1 MPELDRLYYTL
12 GIETTDFEQG
22 IAKAES
28 NFSKLTQSVAS
39 MAATL
44 GISLGLKNVI
54 KDVQSLTMSF
64 DYATRQIWTLLDITE
79 EEFKSLQQ
87 SIIELSK
94 QGVYSAEQIANAMY
108 QAVSSGI
115 EAGDAISFVS
125 EAMKAAQA
133 GASDLFTVVDGLTT
147 VMNAWGYSAEEVSRI
162 NDILFLGVDKGKTTF
177 EELSSSIG
185 LVAPT
190 ASQAGVSLEEV
201 ISAIAAMTQQG
212 LSTSRAV
219 FSLNQ
224 AIMSII
230 APSEQAK
237 KIINEL
243 GIEFNET
250 ALKEQGFAAILNEA
264 YEAANGNVEILTTLF
279 GSVQA
284 LRAVLSLTGEGAEN
298 FTSILEQ
305 METVAGKTDAA
316 YEKMQGSLENTRKQM
331 QNMFDA
337 IKLEI
342 GEALLP
348 FLQWITKVGMA
359 FADWIEQMSPAEKI
373 IMGVTTALVALIPI
387 MQTVNLLLS
396 ALKLGTGNWLGA
408 LLGIGAAVGASTIA
422 IGTLN
427 QYMKDAA
434 EEAEKAKKALEGL
447 SAAELQQLNENLSK
461 STVEAASLNEEVK
474 NTAERYITLIELVR
488 KYNDLQAI
496 NSIEA
501 ADVKSQIEEMLTM
514 YPELNS
520 SVYYTGVQYE
530 LQIGYLKLILE
541 YELERINA
549 QIELQKQ
556 QLSTAQSTE
565 EINKRIAQIQEQL
578 EVGKGAME
586 WYQYILD
593 TSNLSKNV
601 RKEVEDMYNVA
612 ASKVS
617 ELESELEALN
627 DLTKNRA
634 EAEKIVVD
642 LQTKQME
649 IQEKIKN
656 LTAESMRKQQ
666 IEQTKRQIE
675 DLNAAV
681 EEQIKTL
688 EEITDKTSDSYA
700 AQYEIVSRTV
710 ENMKKVIN
718 SYINAMIEQGEIT
731 EETRKMMLMLID
743 VDKRLETIKP
753 EIIPTVQTIDI
764 DAIRQ
769 NVELTRKIYET
780 ESVDIAKTFYQQTA
794 SEINKALIQA
804 IRLGDENMISALRSY
819 KENIDAI
826 GEEINESIKT
836 TISIDED
843 VIRTIEEDIKQ
854 KLSGL
859 QRAIEAGEKDIS
871 KQMYTGLLNYISNAL
886 KQAYIENNQETIAM
900 LKQYENEISKYAV
913 SFVDTL
919 SNSLTSEEIQNQLNL
934 INQAMQLGL
943 NDLANTLAGS
953 LKQRIN
959 QALEDLLNVEDVEE
973 RINELKNV
981 LSKIDEILTPDIVT
995 DIQNDI
1001 NMLKRAYEE
1010 GLTDFANT
1018 LETYISS
1025 TLLKQLYEAWKSGN
1039 DELYN
1044 EILRLQTMFE
1054 QMKIELKP
1062 IEITEIGININ
1073 QIQKD
1078 FETLNLYIEKGY
1090 IELAHRLS
1098 PKLYQDIMKG
1108 LEQAIQ
1114 EGNEEILQQMLAFK
1128 EQYEEIMQSLTVSA
1142 VPITDE
1148 IRNNLALL
1156 SKAYEEGLTDF
1167 ADILKSSIT
1176 RTLNEELFKAW
1187 QEGNQALYEELL
1199 SLRETYEMLQNTFE
1213 DEIITPDIVSD
1224 IQNDIEMLK
1233 RAYQEGLM
1241 DFANTL
1247 EAYVSS
1253 TLSKQLY
1260 EAWKNGN
1267 DELYNEIL
1275 RLQTMF
1281 EQIQIELK
1289 PIEITEIG
1297 ININQI
1303 QKDFETLNLYIEKG
1317 YIELAHRLSP
1327 KLYQD
1332 IMKGL
1337 EQAIQE
1343 GNEEILQQMLAFKEQ
1358 YEEIM
1363 QSLTVSAVPIT
1374 DEIRNNLA
1382 LLSKAYE
1389 EGLTDFAD
1397 ILKSSI
1403 TRTLNEELFK
1413 AWQEGNQALYE
1424 ELLSLRETYEMLQNT
1439 FEIEEV
1445 KTTALEKSIQKIKA
1459 NLELMNKYIEAGYT
1473 ELAKNLS
1480 STTYSDIMRAI
1491 ALAIETGNYEIID
1504 NLEGFKNEYYEILS
1518 SISVGYEDALE
1529 DIRTAVQKY
1538 QEAILLGQTDIAEQ
1552 IKRDVESQIK
1562 SLKYDVFFEGNVEA
1576 MQAIEMVSQDWQNI
1590 LEEIRTQELEPIL
1603 LQISELET
1611 IANDVNKSFE
1621 ERLNALEKIKQLQ
1634 KDANFE
1640 ESKLAITTQ
1649 RINELEKE
1657 RQRILEEEKETI
1669 SEQADLM
1676 NSILSSIESALE
1688 NMGEMGKLI
1697 ATILK
1702 SVNFEVGEII
1712 ENGEVIGY
1720 KLVNP
1725 FEDIEKLTR
1734 DISVNIAQWGIEQIG
1749 IMFTNLIDDLK
1760 EAFATP
1766 SKWTSET
1773 LTSTAELFKNFN
1785 EYEKNLRKKQQ
1796 LEAKQAAERIGG
1808 TAAGALIGGF
1818 FGGPLGALIGA
1829 GIGAAVGN
1837 AAAKTLEEQIAALD
1851 EKLLVSWQDI
1861 KEALGTDIDSIAS
1874 ALERAFDATTY
1885 DDFVNNFS
1893 TSLEDM
1899 TKQALIR
1906 AFLASE
1912 AMQPLL
1918 SALSDTISAAVVDG
1932 VLSASEKAAILKAQE
1947 DLLDMAG
1954 PFFEILEEMFKTAE
1968 TETQLYGR
1976 EYRPAAATITE
1987 ATANRLEA
1995 LLSTINLNVT
2005 RITNKMLY
2013 DVIRVEVTNIRAIAG
2028 ISPDEYLKSI
2038 GV

>member
-12 GIETTDFEQG
+12 GIETTDFERG
-22 IAKAES
+22 IAKAEN

-54 KDVQSLTMSF
+54 KDVQDLTMSF
-64 DYATRQIWTLLDITE
+64 DYATRQIWTLLDITD

-115 EAGDAISFVS
+115 EAGEAISFVS

-133 GASDLFTVVDGLTT
+133 GASGLFTVVDGLTT
-147 VMNAWGYSAEEVSRI
+147 VMNAWGYSAEEVSKI

-250 ALKEQGFAAILNEA
+250 ALKEQGFAAVLNEA
-264 YEAANGNVEILTTLF
+264 YEAANGNVEVLTTLF

-298 FTSILEQ
+298 FTTILEQ

-316 YEKMQGSLENTRKQM
+316 YEKMQGSLENTKKQM

-348 FLQWITKVGMA
+348 FLQWVTKVGMA
-359 FADWIEQMSPAEKI
+359 FADWIEQMSPAEKA

-387 MQTVNLLLS
+387 MQTVNILLS
-396 ALKLGTGNWLGA
+396 ALKLGTGNWVGA
-408 LLGIGAAVGASTIA
+408 LLGISAAVGASTIA

-427 QYMKDAA
+427 QYMKDTAA
-434 EEAEKAKKALEGL
+434 ETEKAKKALEGL
-447 SAAELQQLNENLSK
+447 SAAELQQLNESLSK

-496 NSIEA
+496 NSLEA
-501 ADVKSQIEEMLTM
+501 EGVKSQIEALLNM
-514 YPELNS
+514 YPELNN
-520 SVYYTGVQYE
+520 SVYYTGTQYE
-530 LQIGYLKLILE
+530 LQIEYLKAILS

-556 QLSTAQSTE
+556 QLSAAQSAE
-565 EINKRIAQIQEQL
+565 EINKQIVQIQEQL

-586 WYQYILD
+586 WYQYILE

-617 ELESELEALN
+617 ELELELEALN

-634 EAEKIVVD
+634 EAEKIVTE
-642 LQTKQME
+642 LQTKQAE
-649 IQEKIKN
+649 IQEKIKG
-656 LTAESMRKQQ
+656 LSAESLRIQQ

-675 DLNAAV
+675 ELNAV
-681 EEQIKTL
+681 IEEQIKIL
-688 EEITDKTSDSYA
+688 GEIPDKTSDSYA
-700 AQYEIVSRTV
+700 AQYEIVSKTV
-710 ENMKKVIN
+710 ENMKKTIN

-731 EETRKMMLMLID
+731 DETRNLMLMLIE

-753 EIIPTVQTIDI
+753 EIAPTIEKIDI

-769 NVELTRKIYET
+769 NVELTKKIYET
-780 ESVDIAKTFYQQTA
+780 ESIDIAKSFYQQTA
-794 SEINKALIQA
+794 SEVNKALIQA
-804 IRLGDENMISALRSY
+804 IRLGDANMINALRSY
-819 KENIDAI
+819 KENIDTI
-826 GEEINESIKT
+826 GAEINESVKT
-836 TISIDED
+836 TISVDENT
-843 VIRTIEEDIKQ
+843 IRTIEEDIKQ

-871 KQMYTGLLNYISNAL
+871 KQMYTELLNYVSNAL
-886 KQAYIENNQETIAM
+886 KQAYIENNQETITI
-900 LKQYENEISKYAV
+900 LKQYENEISKYAM

-919 SNSLTSEEIQNQLNL
+919 SVSLTSEEIQSQLNL
-934 INQAMQLGL
+934 INQAMELGL
-943 NDLANTLAGS
+943 TDLANTLAGS

-959 QALEDLLNVEDVEE
+959 QALEDLLNIEGAEE
-973 RINELKNV
+973 QINELKSV
-981 LSKIDEILTPDIVT
+981 LSEIDEMITPDIVT

-1001 NMLKRAYEE
+1001 NMLKRAYQE

-1025 TLLKQLYEAWKSGN
+1025 TLSKQLYEAWKSGN
-1039 DELYN
+1039 DELYE
-1044 EILRLQTMFE
+1044 EILRLQTIFE
-1054 QMKIELKP
+1054 QTKIEFKP
-1062 IEITEIGININ
+1062 IEITEIGINIS
-1073 QIQKD
+1073 QIEKD
-1078 FETLNLYIEKGY
+1078 IELLNLYIEQGY
-1090 IELAHRLS
+1090 TELAQRLS
-1098 PKLYQDIMKG
+1098 PSVYQDILKG
-1108 LEQAIQ
+1108 LEMAIQ
-1114 EGNEEILQQMLAFK
+1114 SGNEDVLKQMLAFK
-1128 EQYEEIMQSLTVSA
+1128 QQYEEIMQSLTVQPTS
-1142 VPITDE
+1142 ITDE
-1148 IRNNLALL
+1148 IRNNLSLL
-1156 SKAYEEGLTDF
+1156 AKAYQEGLTDF

-1176 RTLNEELFKAW
+1176 RTLNDELFKAW
-1187 QEGNQALYEELL
+1187 QEGNEELYKQL
-1199 SLRETYEMLQNTFE
+1199 LELKENYETLQNTFE
-1213 DEIITPDIVSD
+1213 V
-1224 IQNDIEMLK
+1224 
-1233 RAYQEGLM
+1233 G
-1241 DFANTL
+1241 
-1247 EAYVSS
+1247 
-1253 TLSKQLY
+1253 
-1260 EAWKNGN
+1260 
-1267 DELYNEIL
+1267 
-1275 RLQTMF
+1275 
-1281 EQIQIELK
+1281 
-1289 PIEITEIG
+1289 
-1297 ININQI
+1297 
-1303 QKDFETLNLYIEKG
+1303 
-1317 YIELAHRLSP
+1317 
-1327 KLYQD
+1327 
-1332 IMKGL
+1332 
-1337 EQAIQE
+1337 
-1343 GNEEILQQMLAFKEQ
+1343 
-1358 YEEIM
+1358 
-1363 QSLTVSAVPIT
+1363 
-1374 DEIRNNLA
+1374 
-1382 LLSKAYE
+1382 
-1389 EGLTDFAD
+1389 
-1397 ILKSSI
+1397 
-1403 TRTLNEELFK
+1403 
-1413 AWQEGNQALYE
+1413 
-1424 ELLSLRETYEMLQNT
+1424 
-1439 FEIEEV
+1439 EV
-1445 KTTALEKSIQKIKA
+1445 KTTALDDSIEKIKED
-1459 NLELMNKYIEAGYT
+1459 LDLMNKYIEAGYID
-1473 ELAKNLS
+1473 LAKNLS
-1480 STTYSDIMRAI
+1480 STTYSDIMKAI
-1491 ALAIETGNYEIID
+1491 ALAIETGNYEILD
-1504 NLEGFKNEYYEILS
+1504 SLEGFKNEYYEILS
-1518 SISVGYEDALE
+1518 SITTDYEDALE
-1529 DIRTAVQKY
+1529 DIQTAVQKY
-1538 QEAILLGQTDIAEQ
+1538 QEAILSGQKDIAEQ
-1552 IKRDVESQIK
+1552 IKRNVESQLK

-1576 MQAIEMVSQDWQNI
+1576 MQEIEMVSQSWQNI
-1590 LEEIRTQELEPIL
+1590 LEEVRTQELEPIL
-1603 LQISELET
+1603 AQINELENV
-1611 IANDVNKSFE
+1611 ASDVNSSFE
-1621 ERLNALEKIKQLQ
+1621 ERLNALEKIKKIQ
-1634 KDANFE
+1634 KEANFE
-1640 ESKLAITTQ
+1640 ETKLAMTEQ
-1649 RINELEKE
+1649 KINKLERE
-1657 RQRILEEEKETI
+1657 RQRVLEEEKETI

-1676 NSILSSIESALE
+1676 NSILGSIESALE

-1702 SVNFEVGEII
+1702 SVNFEVSEII

-1766 SKWTSET
+1766 SKWVDKS

-1785 EYEKNLRKKQQ
+1785 EYEKNLRKKRE

-1808 TAAGALIGGF
+1808 TVAGAGLGWL

-1837 AAAKTLEEQIAALD
+1837 AAAETLSEEIAKLD
-1851 EKLLVSWQDI
+1851 EKLLVSWQEI
-1861 KEALGTDIDSIAS
+1861 KEVLGTDIDSIANS
-1874 ALERAFDATTY
+1874 LERAFDSTTY
-1885 DDFVNNFS
+1885 EDFVENFS

-1906 AFLASE
+1906 AFMASE

-1918 SALSDTISAAVVDG
+1918 STLSDTISAAVIDG
-1932 VLSASEKAAILKAQE
+1932 VLSAEEKAAILKAQE
-1947 DLLDMAG
+1947 NLLDMAG
-1954 PFFEILEEMFKTAE
+1954 PFFKILEEMFKS
-1968 TETQLYGR
+1968 TEEESKKYGR
-1976 EYRPAAATITE
+1976 EYRPAVASITE
-1987 ATANRLEA
+1987 ETANRLEA

-2005 RITNKMLY
+2005 RIANKMLY
-2013 DVIRVEVTNIRAIAG
+2013 EAIKVEVTNIKAIAG
-2028 ISPDEYLKSI
+2028 ISPLEYMKSI
-2038 GV
+2038 GA